1 MHYSGESTN
10 SQHSTHVTD
19 DIYSSWQDINNT
31 RPIPFDKQPHCSPH
45 KMSWHTPPP
54 PMSPRKPKI
63 QQQSW
68 DEVPK
73 INLYDSSR
81 SEDSGVSM
89 SLPGSSSMTSTTKK
103 VVARKCVV
111 GGYQQKYCAP
121 NPKHQMSDP
130 GSYHTSSSLKSPKSP
145 GSQVFEFELTSSPDT
160 NQAKSPLRASIQH
173 FFEDSSVSD
182 SAPAIMTPQR
192 RNSKFEFGAISPKV
206 EQKGGVF

>member
-1 MHYSGESTN
+1 
-10 SQHSTHVTD
+10 
-19 DIYSSWQDINNT
+19 
-31 RPIPFDKQPHCSPH
+31 
-45 KMSWHTPPP
+45 MSWHTPPP
-54 PMSPRKPKI
+54 PMSPRKPKV

-89 SLPGSSSMTSTTKK
+89 SLPGTANSVTSAANKK
-103 VVARKCVV
+103 VSRKSAV
-111 GGYQQKYCAP
+111 GGFHKYSAP

-130 GSYHTSSSLKSPKSP
+130 GSYNTYNSLKSPNLA

-160 NQAKSPLRASIQH
+160 MRSPLRQSIQH
-173 FFEDSSVSD
+173 FFEDSSTSD

-206 EQKGGVF
+206 EQKGKRD